1 MRIVIVGAGTVGS
14 NIAKYLTREEHE
26 VVVVDLNPGPLAGIE
41 EEMDVQTFCGNA
53 CDPAVLKTLD
63 IANTDLLLAATEKD
77 ETNMMAAFAA
87 KAMGCRRVAA
97 RVRSRFYYDTTEF
110 NFRHPLGID
119 LLLSPELATAIELA
133 TFVSYPNALALTT
146 MGRGRIQLR
155 TIKLAPKSD
164 FVGKQVRQLVL
175 PEGTLV
181 AGLRRG
187 DTVMITRGNT
197 MLEANDRI
205 TLIGLPESLDK
216 ASPLFDL
223 EATSTALATVAIAG
237 AGETGLYL
245 ADLLEKRGH
254 QVTLI
259 ENDRA
264 RAEMAS
270 ERLAKT
276 RVLHGD
282 ATDVRLLREERIGNV
297 DYYIALTGDDENN
310 IMSSLLA
317 KELGAQKTACLIDRP
332 DYTRIVERIGIDV
345 AISPRFVVANRVLAL
360 VKRGR
365 ISSVTLLEDGELEV
379 SEYQAQ
385 ARSPVVGQALKDV
398 EIPVTG
404 LIGAVLQGGQVA
416 IPRGD
421 YIIKP
426 GAIVIGVTLASEADK
441 FDRLFADQQT

>member
-1 MRIVIVGAGTVGS
+1 MRIIVVGAGTVGS
-14 NIAKYLTREEHE
+14 NIAKYLTREQHE
-26 VVVVDLNPGPLAGIE
+26 VVVVDTNAQKLALIE
-41 EEMDVQTFCGNA
+41 EEFDVQIFCGNA
-53 CDPAVLKTLD
+53 CDPAALKTLE
-63 IANTDLLLAATEKD
+63 IGRTDLLLAATEKD

-87 KAMGCRRVAA
+87 KMMGARRVAA
-97 RVRSRFYYDTTEF
+97 RVRSRFYYDTTEM
-110 NFRHPLGID
+110 NYQHPLGID
-119 LLLSPELATAIELA
+119 LLISPELSTALELA
-133 TFVSYPNALALTT
+133 TFVSYPNALALTS

-155 TIKLAPKSD
+155 TIKLAPESS
-164 FVGKQVRQLVL
+164 FVGKQVRQISL

-181 AGLRRG
+181 AGLRREQE
-187 DTVMITRGNT
+187 VMIARGNT
-197 MLEANDRI
+197 RLEANDRV
-205 TLIGLPESLDK
+205 TLIGLPASIDK
-216 ASPLFDL
+216 AAPLFDM
-223 EATSTALATVAIAG
+223 EPVNPRLATVAIAG
-237 AGETGLYL
+237 AGDTGLYL

-254 QVTLI
+254 QVTII
-259 ENDRA
+259 EREKSRA
-264 RAEMAS
+264 LFAS

-282 ATDVRLLREERIGNV
+282 ATDVRLLREERIGSV
-297 DYYIALTGDDENN
+297 DYFIALTGDDENN

-398 EIPVTG
+398 EIPQSG
-404 LIGAVLQGGQVA
+404 LIGAVLQGGEVV

-421 YIIKP
+421 TIIKP
-426 GAIVIGVTLASEADK
+426 GSIVIGVTVSSEADR
-441 FDRLFADQQT
+441 FDRLFADHKG